1 MSQKNPRRSEAQGVP
16 GKVSEM
22 ILEFAR
28 PLLDAMGQ
36 PGSIEDLR
44 VAMKLVMVCW
54 NLPVLQRKRLPEWDE
69 HQRHFDSVV
78 ATSPEPVVPILLGL
92 VESRKT
98 TFGQIPFMVLVEVR
112 GTSLD
117 DCTIYAEARGSGQG
131 QLAKKPT

>member
-1 MSQKNPRRSEAQGVP
+1 
-16 GKVSEM
+16 M